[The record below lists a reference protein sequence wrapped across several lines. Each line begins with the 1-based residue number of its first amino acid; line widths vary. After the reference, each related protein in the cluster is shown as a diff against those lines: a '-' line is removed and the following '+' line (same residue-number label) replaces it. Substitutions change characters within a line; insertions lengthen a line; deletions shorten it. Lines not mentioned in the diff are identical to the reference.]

1 MSDSESMVRPVTP
14 ALAAIRAKTDASYR
28 ENSEVF
34 YSIHELSRTISTY
47 ADKAMA
53 EAGITHVQW
62 WALMHIYEN
71 EGLTQSELAKLMQMG
86 RASLGKLLERMEAK
100 SWIERHPDTA
110 DNRVRRVFVGSK
122 AAPIYAVMTRLATEI
137 FRRFLAGT
145 DAAEVHQLHD
155 TLRKIRKN
163 AVDRPSE

>member
-1 MSDSESMVRPVTP
+1 MGEIKLAETQVKLASE
-14 ALAAIRAKTDASYR
+14 AIRATTDASYR

-34 YSIHELSRTISTY
+34 YSIHELSRIISTY
-47 ADKAMA
+47 SDKAMA

-71 EGLTQSELAKLMQMG
+71 EGLTQSDLAKLMQMG

-100 SWIERHPDTA
+100 AWIERHSDVN

-122 AAPIYAVMTRLATEI
+122 AAPIYAVMTKLGRAI
-137 FRRFLAGT
+137 FQKFLAGT
-145 DAAEVHQLHD
+145 EPSEVHQLVS
-155 TLRKIRKN
+155 TLRKIRN
-163 AVDRPSE
+163 HALDGSD